1 VASTEAAA
9 RGDQDTIVITPDL
22 VIPRRALQHLA
33 SHHHI
38 RRLCLFGSAARG
50 ELRPDSDIDLLVEFE
65 PGQAPSLWTAQEVEM
80 DLSRL
85 FGGRPVDMV
94 SPEILRNP
102 YRRKQIEKDL
112 KVLHEAS

>member
-1 VASTEAAA
+1 
-9 RGDQDTIVITPDL
+9 
-22 VIPRRALQHLA
+22 
-33 SHHHI
+33 
-38 RRLCLFGSAARG
+38 
-50 ELRPDSDIDLLVEFE
+50 VEFE